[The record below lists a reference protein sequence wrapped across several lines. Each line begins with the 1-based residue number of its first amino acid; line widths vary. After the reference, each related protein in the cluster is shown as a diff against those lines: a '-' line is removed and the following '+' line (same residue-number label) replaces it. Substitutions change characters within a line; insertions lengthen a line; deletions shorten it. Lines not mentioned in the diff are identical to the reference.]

1 MKKPYR
7 LYNGDCFEILKD
19 FPENTFD
26 MIFADPPYM
35 LSNGG
40 ISCQNGKMVSVNKG
54 TWDKS
59 RGITEDFEF
68 HKKWLELC
76 KRILKPN
83 GTLWVSGTYHS
94 IYSCGF
100 AMLLLDYHILND
112 ISWFKPNAS
121 PNLSCKYFTASH
133 ESLIWARKNKAAKHY
148 FNYEAMK
155 DGDFPKDFIKKPHTQ
170 MRSIWAIS
178 TPQSNEKI
186 FGKHP
191 TQKPLALLE
200 RIIEASTKENDLILD
215 PFMGSGTT
223 GVAALR
229 LNRRFVGIDVEKQ
242 YVELAGKRISAIL
255 KEKEI
260 TKGNI

>member
-1 MKKPYR
+1 MTKPYR
-7 LYNGDCFEILKD
+7 LYNGDCFEILKS

-35 LSNGG
+35 LSNDG
-40 ISCQNGKMVSVNKG
+40 ITCKNGKMVSVNKG
-54 TWDKS
+54 DWDRSK
-59 RGITEDFEF
+59 GIAEDFEF

-76 KRILKPN
+76 KRLLKPN

-133 ESLIWARKNKAAKHY
+133 ETLIWARKDKKSKHY

-155 DGDFPKDFIKKPHTQ
+155 DGDFPKDFIKKPSTQ
-170 MRSIWAIS
+170 M
-178 TPQSNEKI
+178 
-186 FGKHP
+186 
-191 TQKPLALLE
+191 
-200 RIIEASTKENDLILD
+200 II
-215 PFMGSGTT
+215 
-223 GVAALR
+223 V
-229 LNRRFVGIDVEKQ
+229 
-242 YVELAGKRISAIL
+242 
-255 KEKEI
+255 
-260 TKGNI
+260 

>member
-1 MKKPYR
+1 MSIPYR
-7 LYNGDCFEILKD
+7 LYNADCFDKLKE
-19 FPENTFD
+19 FPKESFD

-40 ISCQNGKMVSVNKG
+40 ISCQNGKVVSVNKG
-54 TWDKS
+54 DWDKS
-59 RGITEDFEF
+59 KGFEEDFEF

-76 KRILKPN
+76 KDLLKPN

-100 AMLLLDYHILND
+100 AMQLLGYHILND

-121 PNLSCKYFTASH
+121 PNMSCRYFTASH
-133 ESLIWARKNKAAKHY
+133 ETLIWARKSKNSKHI
-148 FNYEAMK
+148 FNYETMK
-155 DGDFPKDFIKKPHTQ
+155 DGDFSKDFIKKPNTQ
-170 MRSIWAIS
+170 MRSVWSIP
-178 TPQSNEKI
+178 TPSSQEKI

-200 RIIEASTKENDLILD
+200 RIVMASTNKGDLILD

-223 GVAALR
+223 GVAAVKLG
-229 LNRRFVGIDVEKQ
+229 RRFVGVDKEKE
-242 YVELAGKRISAIL
+242 YVELSQKRIYSEYNL
-255 KEKEI
+255 KGK
-260 TKGNI
+260 KGVVK

>member
-7 LYNGDCFEILKD
+7 LYNGDCFEILKS
-19 FPENTFD
+19 FPDETFD

-40 ISCQNGKMVSVNKG
+40 ISCQNGKLVSVNKG
-54 TWDKS
+54 DWDKS
-59 RGITEDFEF
+59 KGIVEDFNF

-76 KRILKPN
+76 QRLLKPN

-100 AMLLLDYHILND
+100 AMELLGYHILND

-133 ESLIWARKNKAAKHY
+133 ETLIWARKNKKAKHY
-148 FNYEAMK
+148 FNYDAMK
-155 DGDFPKDFIKKPHTQ
+155 NGDFAKDFIKKPNTQ
-170 MRSIWAIS
+170 MRSVWAIS
-178 TPQSNEKI
+178 TPQKAEKI

-191 TQKPLALLE
+191 TQKPLTLLE
-200 RIIEASTKENDLILD
+200 RIITASTKENDLILD

-223 GVAALR
+223 GVAAVKLG
-229 LNRRFVGIDVEKQ
+229 RRFVGIDVEKQ
-242 YVELAGKRISAIL
+242 YADLAEKRISAVLYEQSGRSI
-255 KEKEI
+255 
-260 TKGNI
+260 

>member
-26 MIFADPPYM
+26 MVFADPPYM

-54 TWDKS
+54 VWDKS

-76 KRILKPN
+76 KRVLKPN

-121 PNLSCKYFTASH
+121 PN
-133 ESLIWARKNKAAKHY
+133 
-148 FNYEAMK
+148 
-155 DGDFPKDFIKKPHTQ
+155 
-170 MRSIWAIS
+170 
-178 TPQSNEKI
+178 
-186 FGKHP
+186 
-191 TQKPLALLE
+191 
-200 RIIEASTKENDLILD
+200 
-215 PFMGSGTT
+215 
-223 GVAALR
+223 
-229 LNRRFVGIDVEKQ
+229 
-242 YVELAGKRISAIL
+242 
-255 KEKEI
+255 
-260 TKGNI
+260 